1 VITQQGAYDQRGASD
16 DQLMEGVVN
25 RQADALECIYKR
37 YEPLLRTVILRVI
50 CEESDV
56 EDVLHD
62 VFLQLWEQGH
72 RYNPSENGLRGFLVA
87 LARRR
92 SLDRVR
98 RRAAYRRATENLRI
112 DRDNPLTYEC
122 APATNQVEVND
133 LSELLGRVI
142 QDLPVAQQEVINLTF
157 FKGMSQRVIAAQR
170 RISLGTVK
178 TRLSLAR
185 RKLNNFLAPLIAE
198 FTAKAG

>member
-1 VITQQGAYDQRGASD
+1 
-16 DQLMEGVVN
+16 MEGVVN